1 MVDASRARPNTM
13 VTSVDDDA
21 RETVT
26 TLVEEEVAVS
36 KHVVPTR
43 RIQISR
49 LTRQH
54 EQLVDELL
62 TREHV
67 EIERIPIGKPVDVM
81 PSVREEQDSIV
92 IPVVDEILTIERQ
105 LILREEVRIR
115 RVKSTERYQERVIL
129 HTQEAVIRRWPV
141 DAITAPADT
150 AEDSPS
156 DHKEEP

>member
-1 MVDASRARPNTM
+1 MVDASRARPDTM

-21 RETVT
+21 RETAT

-43 RIQISR
+43 HIQISR
-49 LTRQH
+49 RTREH

-67 EIERIPIGKPVDVM
+67 EIERTHIGTPVDVM

-92 IPVVDEILTIERQ
+92 IPVVEEVLTIERQ
-105 LILREEVRIR
+105 LILKEEVRIR
-115 RVKSTERYQERVIL
+115 RVKATERYQERVTL
-129 HTQEAVIRRWPV
+129 HTQEAVIRRWP
-141 DAITAPADT
+141 AQPAPADT